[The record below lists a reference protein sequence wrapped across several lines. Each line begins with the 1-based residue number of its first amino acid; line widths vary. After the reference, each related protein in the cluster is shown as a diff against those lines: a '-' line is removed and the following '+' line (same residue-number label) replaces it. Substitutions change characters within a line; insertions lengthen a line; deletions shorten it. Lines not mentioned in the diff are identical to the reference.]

1 MTQEKEI
8 GSKYVGIDIGTE
20 LLVVAIGSSGKP
32 TEVPNTP
39 ASVERLIDQLKG
51 LQPSLIVMEPTG
63 GYEIPLAASL
73 AAAGLPVAVVNA
85 CQIRNFAKA
94 KGVQL
99 KDDKIDAKVIAH
111 FAEAIKPEVRPLKD
125 EETMEID
132 SLVRRR
138 KQLQEVQIAERCR
151 LKTAFHKRE
160 RESLEAHIAWL
171 TKELKEVEK
180 TLQQRIQAS
189 PIWRDKDKLIQSVPG
204 VGKIL
209 AMTLLAGLPEL
220 GRLNRGQIAALVGIA
235 PYNCDSGKMRLKR
248 HIKGGRPDIRCA
260 LFCTTRA
267 AVQRGYN
274 PLLVEY
280 AQRLTASGKPYKVV
294 MVACMRKL
302 LVILN
307 TMVANNTPWT
317 NSR

>member
-32 TEVPNTP
+32 IEVPNTS
-39 ASVERLIDQLKG
+39 AGVQGLIDQLKG
-51 LQPSLIVMEPTG
+51 LQPRLIVMEPTG
-63 GYEIPLAASL
+63 GHEIPLAAGL
-73 AAAGLPVAVVNA
+73 VAAGLPVAVVNA
-85 CQIRNFAKA
+85 TQIRNFAKA
-94 KGVQL
+94 TGVKL
-99 KDDKIDAKVIAH
+99 KDDRIDAKVIAH
-111 FAEAIKPEVRPLKD
+111 FAEAIKPEIRPLKD
-125 EETMEID
+125 QETMEID

-151 LKTAFHKRE
+151 LTTAFHKRE

-171 TKELKEVEK
+171 TQELKEVEK
-180 TLQQRIQAS
+180 ALQQRIQAS

-209 AMTLLAGLPEL
+209 SMTLLAGLPEL
-220 GRLNRGQIAALVGIA
+220 GKLNRGQIAALVGIA
-235 PYNCDSGKMRLKR
+235 PYNCDSGKTKLKR

-280 AQRLTASGKPYKVV
+280 AQRLRASGKPYKVV

-317 NSR
+317 DSR